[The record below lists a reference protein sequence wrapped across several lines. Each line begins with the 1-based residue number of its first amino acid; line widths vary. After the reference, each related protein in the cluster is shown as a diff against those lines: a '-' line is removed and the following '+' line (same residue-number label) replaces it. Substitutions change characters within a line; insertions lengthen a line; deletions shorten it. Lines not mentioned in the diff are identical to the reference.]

1 MTIIDT
7 LVTDRT
13 TADTARRDTLAAK
26 GWKAMTTD
34 ERVEW
39 LSDIKGEYR
48 ATDLNRVGE
57 ALLYLMDRLNG
68 YGYVVT
74 ITPRM
79 DWAIG
84 EIPAPADL
92 KHYLDDVATI
102 RAVMELPPTTPDV
115 PPDMDRLT
123 LEEANDIERILAAVE
138 KNINQVAGAFR
149 RSNAPSFWSGSEP
162 LPTAQSDLGRTW
174 EELDAMGTTWENW
187 EVADWYLL
195 LYGNLKA
202 EGEVDDG
209 V

>member
-1 MTIIDT
+1 MSVIDT
-7 LVTDRT
+7 LITDRT
-13 TADTARRDTLAAK
+13 QADVDRATALAAK
-26 GWKAMTTD
+26 GWKAMPPD

-39 LSDIKGEYR
+39 LAGMRGAYN

-57 ALLYLMDRLNG
+57 ALIYLMDRLNG
-68 YGYVVT
+68 FGYVVT
-74 ITPRM
+74 VTPRTE
-79 DWAIG
+79 WTIG

-115 PPDMDRLT
+115 PPDTDRLT
-123 LEEANDIERILAAVE
+123 LEEANDIERILAAIE

-174 EELDAMGTTWENW
+174 EELDAMGTTWANW
-187 EVADWYLL
+187 QVADWYLL

-202 EGEVDDG
+202 EGAVE
-209 V
+209 